1 MDKHASPYGSFNLKM
16 LCILSLGHL
25 ATDVCQSALPAI
37 LPFLKAKLVLSY
49 AMSGAIL
56 MASNITSSVIQ
67 PLFGYFSD
75 KKGKPFLLPFGSLCA
90 GLGLSFIAVPDNF
103 WPVLLLVMISG
114 LGIASYHPEGFK
126 TASFFTGSRMATGM
140 AVFTIGGNIGLAI
153 GPLAPTFIIS
163 LFGIDYLPLM
173 MIFPA
178 VFLISLGTVWGTITK
193 NRRSSKGKGGDS
205 APLSKET
212 YVSVGLIVAA
222 VIMRSWTHFG
232 LMAYIPFYYIDYQQG
247 DPLYAGAL
255 VSTFLFGGAA
265 GTLLGAPLADRIG
278 YKLFLMLSL
287 AASAAL
293 FPLILISEG
302 FMLFVSLGVVG
313 MTLISSFTVTIVM
326 AQGLLPNNL
335 GMASGLMAGFAIGTG
350 GIGVTLLGLVA
361 DHFGVPTALKSIW
374 FLPVIG
380 LVISFFIRFPG
391 VKKEGSRVS

>member
-1 MDKHASPYGSFNLKM
+1 MTDRTEIYGSFNLKM
-16 LCILSLGHL
+16 LCILSLGHF

-37 LPFLKAKLVLSY
+37 LPFLKAKLMLSY
-49 AMSGAIL
+49 AMSGAIV

-67 PLFGYFSD
+67 PLFGYISD
-75 KKGKPFLLPFGSLCA
+75 KKEKPFLLPFGCLSA
-90 GLGLSFIAVPDNF
+90 GIGLAFIAVPDSF
-103 WPVLLLVMISG
+103 WLVLLLVMISG

-140 AVFTIGGNIGLAI
+140 AVFTIGGNLGLAV
-153 GPLAPTFIIS
+153 GPIAPTFIIGR
-163 LFGIDYLPLM
+163 FGIENLPLM

-178 VFLISLGTVWGTITK
+178 IFLVFLAMGWSKIGK
-193 NRRSSKGKGGDS
+193 AKRSSKSKDVDHGHLPKG
-205 APLSKET
+205 T
-212 YVSVGLIVAA
+212 YLSVGLIVAA

-265 GTLLGAPLADRIG
+265 GTILGAPVSDRIG
-278 YKLFLMLSL
+278 YKNFLMLSL
-287 AASAAL
+287 GLSSIL
-293 FPLILISEG
+293 FPLILISNG
-302 FMLFVSLGVVG
+302 AMLFVSLGLVG

-335 GMASGLMAGFAIGTG
+335 GVASGLMAGFAIGTG

-361 DHFGVPTALKSIW
+361 DQFGVPTALKSIW
-374 FLPVIG
+374 ILPVLG
-380 LVISFFIRFPG
+380 LIISLFIKYPSG
-391 VKKEGSRVS
+391 KLLKS